1 MRVYLALFFVPILA
15 VLGAA
20 MPLDPELSAA
30 AGLLLSTVL
39 VSPFLM
45 RVFSRVGKSK
55 SERVPRLEIRRVT
68 VRCSHRRGAIL
79 KSLVRNIP
87 SETSDPLTTLKIED
101 S

>member
-30 AGLLLSTVL
+30 AGLLLSAVP

-68 VRCSHRRGAIL
+68 ARCSHRRGAIL
-79 KSLVRNIP
+79 KKP
-87 SETSDPLTTLKIED
+87 GEKHPE
-101 S
+101 